1 MDNTKGSDKYDY
13 NEIKKHH
20 YIAND
25 TIGKV

>member
-1 MDNTKGSDKYDY
+1 MDNTKGPDNYGY

-20 YIAND
+20 YIAKD